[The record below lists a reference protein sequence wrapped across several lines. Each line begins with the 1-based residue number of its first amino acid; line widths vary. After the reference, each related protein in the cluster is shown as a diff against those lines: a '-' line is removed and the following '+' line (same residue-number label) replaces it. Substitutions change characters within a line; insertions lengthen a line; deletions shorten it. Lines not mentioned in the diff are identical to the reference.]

1 MERLEMKRGREGRG
15 GEIDRQDGASS
26 TYDIMTS
33 QRVMLIVQ
41 VRRYRNETDET
52 RTNQRMPTAD
62 GERERRT
69 LTLYVADQL
78 DDARAR
84 ARMHSIRR

>member
-1 MERLEMKRGREGRG
+1 MKRGGEGRG

-26 TYDIMTS
+26 TYDYDEPAGHVDRAGATVS
-33 QRVMLIVQ
+33 K
-41 VRRYRNETDET
+41 RNETNE
-52 RTNQRMPTAD
+52 TNQRMPTAD

-78 DDARAR
+78 ERQRRRSR